1 MFVYLIRKTLKHNSA
16 DLKPIAHLN
25 VHRTR
30 KRIVKSVES
39 SSCAPTVD
47 ANVGTCPQFHGE
59 DRPVMQYTVYTSPIG
74 KHDTAQPDT
83 DVTLPLPTPMLA
95 LQIEQYRAQ
104 LSVFPHGHQGPR
116 GQNMLEE
123 MEQELLLR

>member
-1 MFVYLIRKTLKHNSA
+1 LFVYLIQKTLKHNSA

-25 VHRTR
+25 VHCTR

-59 DRPVMQYTVYTSPIG
+59 DRPEMQYTVYTSPIG

>member
-1 MFVYLIRKTLKHNSA
+1 MFVYLILKTLKHNSA

-30 KRIVKSVES
+30 KSIVKSVES
-39 SSCAPTVD
+39 SSCVPSVG
-47 ANVGTCPQFHGE
+47 ANVGTCPQFQGG

-74 KHDTAQPDT
+74 KHYLSGTTQPDT
-83 DVTLPLPTPMLA
+83 DVTLLLPTSMLA

-104 LSVFPHGHQGPR
+104 LS
-116 GQNMLEE
+116 LIA
-123 MEQELLLR
+123 

>member
-1 MFVYLIRKTLKHNSA
+1 M
-16 DLKPIAHLN
+16 KPIAHLN

-30 KRIVKSVES
+30 KRIVKSFES

-74 KHDTAQPDT
+74 KHYLSDTVQPVT
-83 DVTLPLPTPMLA
+83 DVTLPLPTPMLV
-95 LQIEQYRAQ
+95 LQIEQYRVQ